1 MPKKKNFSFF
11 LVSLCGV
18 KDVQLKRIQKNLQT
32 LLPQKNHISQL
43 FNLFFLKSFAILLLL
58 FLSIKLFR
66 TIGISIFSN
75 LFKLLTE
82 KLSLFRT
89 LLLNSLLSFISNLIS
104 NLLQQKSN
112 NAEQPLSQ
120 ISSYLSFKTELSKV
134 FNSYTSNLLV
144 KFTNQSH

>member
-18 KDVQLKRIQKNLQT
+18 KDVQLKKIQKNLQN

-43 FNLFFLKSFAILLLL
+43 FKLFFLKSFAILLLL

-66 TIGISIFSN
+66 IIGISIFSN

-89 LLLNSLLSFISNLIS
+89 LLLNSLLSFILNLIS